1 MRGFFRLC
9 GAFALS
15 LLVSGMVAVWI
26 ADFARAGEEFILVFI
41 ALPLFLL
48 LAIVLFA
55 VGVSLSGHKSTHRK
69 LALGLAA
76 LIAAAIAGTMLLA
89 RASMHGSDAILLGTF
104 AFSALAGL
112 AVQWLLTRKL
122 ADS

>member
-1 MRGFFRLC
+1 M
-9 GAFALS
+9 A
-15 LLVSGMVAVWI
+15 AVWI
-26 ADFARAGEEFILVFI
+26 ADLTRAREEFILVFI

-55 VGVSLSGHKSTHRK
+55 AGVSLSGYKSTHRI

-76 LIAAAIAGTMLLA
+76 FVVTAIGGIMLLSGA
-89 RASMHGSDAILLGTF
+89 ALRGSDGVMLGTF
-104 AFSALAGL
+104 GFGALAGL
-112 AVQWLLTRKL
+112 AVQWLMTRKL